1 MNRNTAAVR
10 CYTVSAL
17 NREVRSLLESR
28 WPEVTVSGE
37 ISGLSAPASGHL
49 YFQLKDAD
57 ASIRCAFF
65 KNRRLFSA
73 ARPANG
79 MEVVLRATLSLY
91 VERGDYQL
99 IVQHLEEAGEGALRR
114 ELEIRKRK
122 LAAEGLFDEAR
133 KKPLPEFP
141 AAIGVVTS
149 KSGAA
154 LRDIVSTLRRRCPA
168 IRVMVY
174 PAPVQGEG
182 AAAEIA
188 RMIALADN
196 DSVARKC
203 DALIVAR
210 GGGSLEDLWAF
221 NEEAVVRAIAACRL
235 PLVTGV
241 GHQTD
246 FTLADLAAD
255 RRAATPTAAAELLSP
270 ELAHQLAALA
280 DWQTRAAA
288 ALRNILQGRAQ
299 KTDFLARHLVH
310 PARRLKTVR
319 GQLAALQRALG
330 VAAQNRIRTGHFDA
344 RTVHTRLRSQSP
356 AQKIKRE
363 RLRHTSL
370 AARLA
375 RRPAAVLRLH
385 EQSLRALRQRLEAVN
400 PNAVLR
406 RGYAFLTDAGR
417 NIVTDAGAVNTG
429 AEVRAQLAR
438 GVLHCT
444 VNKKS

>member
-1 MNRNTAAVR
+1 MNRHAAAAK

-17 NREVRSLLESR
+17 NREVKSLLESR

-49 YFQLKDAD
+49 YFQLKDAA

-73 ARPANG
+73 ARPADG

-122 LAAEGLFDEAR
+122 LAAEGLFDEER

-149 KSGAA
+149 QSGAA

-174 PAPVQGEG
+174 PAPVQGGG

-196 DSVARKC
+196 DDPARKC

-221 NEEAVVRAIAACRL
+221 NEEAVVRAIAGCRL
-235 PLVTGV
+235 PLVTGI

-270 ELAHQLAALA
+270 ELARQLAALA
-280 DWQTRAAA
+280 KWQVRAAA
-288 ALRNILQGRAQ
+288 ALRNILQGGAQ

-310 PARRLKTVR
+310 PARRLKSVR
-319 GQLAALQRALG
+319 GQLASLQRALG
-330 VAAQNRIRTGHFDA
+330 VAAQNRVRAANLGA
-344 RTVHTRLRSQSP
+344 RTVYTRLHSQSP

-363 RLRHTSL
+363 QLRHASL
-370 AARLA
+370 AARLG
-375 RRPAAVLRLH
+375 RRPAALLQLH
-385 EQSLRALRQRLEAVN
+385 RQSLRALRQRLEAVN
-400 PNAVLR
+400 PAAVLR

-417 NIVTDAGAVNTG
+417 NIVTDAETVNTG

>member
-1 MNRNTAAVR
+1 MNRNTAAAR

-17 NREVRSLLESR
+17 NREVKSLLESR

-49 YFQLKDAD
+49 YFQLKDDA

-133 KKPLPEFP
+133 KKPLPKFP

-149 KSGAA
+149 PSGAA

-174 PAPVQGEG
+174 PTPVQGEG

-188 RMIALADN
+188 RMIVLADN
-196 DSVARKC
+196 DDAARKC

-210 GGGSLEDLWAF
+210 GGGSLEELWAF
-221 NEEAVVRAIAACRL
+221 NEEAAVRAIAGCRL

-255 RRAATPTAAAELLSP
+255 CRAATPTAAAELLSP
-270 ELAHQLAALA
+270 ELAQQLAALSE
-280 DWQTRAAA
+280 WQARAAA
-288 ALRNILQGRAQ
+288 AMRNILQGRAQ
-299 KTDFLARHLVH
+299 NVDFLARHLVH
-310 PARRLKTVR
+310 PARRLKSVR
-319 GQLAALQRALG
+319 GQLASLQRRLG
-330 VAAQNRIRTGHFDA
+330 VAAHNRIRAANLDA
-344 RTVHTRLRSQSP
+344 RNVHTRLHSQSP

-363 RLRHTSL
+363 QLRYASL
-370 AARLA
+370 AARLV
-375 RRPAAVLRLH
+375 RRPAALLQSH
-385 EQSLRALRQRLEAVN
+385 HQSLRAPCQRLEAVN
-400 PNAVLR
+400 PAAVLR

-417 NIVTDAGAVNTG
+417 KIVTDAEAVNTG